1 MAASFFQQYLP
12 LTVYYTINSSST
24 IFTFVLN
31 YLLYGIAITSHQ
43 KTAVAISMV
52 GILLVINGRTIYQ
65 LIDNSYSFE
74 SSFDYSSQNLL
85 TLTFAA
91 LLVVV
96 WSCFWSYGIIISGKH
111 HASFHQFIFINTLVG
126 FFMFAVMELSI
137 PIEG

>member
-1 MAASFFQQYLP
+1 MAASFFQMYLP

-31 YLLYGIAITSHQ
+31 YLLYGIPITDHQ
-43 KTAVAISMV
+43 KKAVVISMV

-65 LIDNSYSFE
+65 FFDSSYEFE
-74 SSFDYSSQNLL
+74 SSFDYSSRSLL
-85 TLTFAA
+85 TLTIAA

-96 WSCFWSYGIIISGKH
+96 WSCVWSYGIIISGKH

-126 FFMFAVMELSI
+126 FFMFGIMELGI
-137 PIEG
+137 PI